1 MQVFLAV
8 SMTVAQYKTVA
19 YFMIQH
25 EHFYELLQSST
36 ITNSYKIYIY
46 RNYTKRYIYKVHTAY

>member
-1 MQVFLAV
+1 
-8 SMTVAQYKTVA
+8 MTVAQYKTVA